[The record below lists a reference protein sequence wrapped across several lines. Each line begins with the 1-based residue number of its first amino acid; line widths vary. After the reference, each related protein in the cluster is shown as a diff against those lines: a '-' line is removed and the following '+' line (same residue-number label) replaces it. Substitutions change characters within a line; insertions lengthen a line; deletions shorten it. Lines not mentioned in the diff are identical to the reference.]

1 LKRFF
6 LEKTGNEQL
15 FSQFDDIE
23 KKVDRL
29 FSKIQSLETVNAQLK
44 ERISDLEKGVKKKAE
59 EEKKFL
65 EEKALIR
72 SKVDG
77 LIQKINA
84 FVAQE

>member
-1 LKRFF
+1 M
-6 LEKTGNEQL
+6 EKTGNEQL

>member
-1 LKRFF
+1 MI
-6 LEKTGNEQL
+6 KTGNEE
-15 FSQFDDIE
+15 FFFQFDEIE

-29 FSKIQSLETVNAQLK
+29 FLKIQSLETVNAQLK
-44 ERISDLEKGVKKKAE
+44 EKISDLEKGVKKKAE
-59 EEKKFL
+59 EKERYA